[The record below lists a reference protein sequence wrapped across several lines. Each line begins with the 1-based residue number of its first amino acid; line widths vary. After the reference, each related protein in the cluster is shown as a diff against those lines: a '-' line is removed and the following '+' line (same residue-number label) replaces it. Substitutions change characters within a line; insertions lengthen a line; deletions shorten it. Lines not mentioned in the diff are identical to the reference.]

1 MPLDGNRKDLNTRGC
16 IAIEN
21 DKISNIDTMIN
32 YKQSLLIT
40 YEKNDVVEVSK
51 EDLSILLADLYQW
64 RNAWKENDVEKYL
77 EFYGED
83 FLRFDR
89 MGYEKF
95 AQNKRRIFAKNERKE
110 IIFSKIN
117 ISPYPNNQNQNL
129 FRI

>member
-1 MPLDGNRKDLNTRGC
+1 MVR
-16 IAIEN
+16 I
-21 DKISNIDTMIN
+21 
-32 YKQSLLIT
+32 
-40 YEKNDVVEVSK
+40 
-51 EDLSILLADLYQW
+51 
-64 RNAWKENDVEKYL
+64 
-77 EFYGED
+77 

-129 FRI
+129 FRISFYEDYKAPSYQFSGEKELYVELKDSKMQILAER